1 MMAIEIDARHA
12 DLDSRETSVVAT
24 TVLAIVLAKIYWISR
39 IGFDNP
45 IGPVAEALGVAL
57 FLIAAPLVIMRLIR
71 GSERSGWWTSQSFV
85 MLTCIVAT
93 MVAGIV
99 AGRTGVSVAP
109 TIAAA
114 GAASALWTV
123 VRWLRR
129 DRVRASIAFVVG
141 ASAFSVWCA
150 GVVWGSRYKMP
161 LFWETLSHNANIHH
175 DTFYYASMANMIET
189 YGVPSTG
196 LDGIPLIRYHFG
208 SMWFYGKLADLL
220 NTDVLSFYSLGYA
233 VIVLPLFLA
242 SLLLF
247 STELRSLFVSRDEVP
262 MRRDWKVWLVVLAA
276 TVGFIPADALDAF
289 GVWNSNAL
297 ISESYLIA
305 MPVFFLLIG
314 VSLAFWRSVGEQGK
328 VRAGTGSLLFL
339 VVLVP
344 ATIATLGFLK
354 LSFMVLSFALL
365 LYLAVRLGLLR
376 QAMVAACVVVSVIAV
391 ALTFPIVSLPAQNQ
405 GISILDFMR
414 YNSAVGWQQFFP
426 LIHLLWTW
434 VYVAMRIWEDG
445 ARDTRQLMSSI
456 KSRRLVDVE
465 VLLVIAIGGFLPGEI
480 VSIHGGSAVYFSDIQ
495 RWAALSFIIARLG
508 IWVREWKLGRRIVT
522 AEPQHPRGWRSVRLA
537 TVIAIFVAAP
547 FAVTMI
553 VNLVQWPVR
562 DLRSNLAL
570 RRELIA
576 RAGGAPTGVRSLA
589 QHAKLADGV
598 KRSPYYPI
606 VMALREIARLPED
619 YRRRTLLFIPQSNQ
633 QYWTMFTADGR
644 CTFTP
649 LIAPGIAAMAMI
661 DGMPSWGCKVTEQY
675 NMTSYEPRT
684 RPQTAGE
691 VTDAAICAKARAKG
705 FSQVLV
711 LDAPGN
717 SAPRRRR
724 IDCYLP

>member
-1 MMAIEIDARHA
+1 MDATSF
-12 DLDSRETSVVAT
+12 DLEGRETTVVAT
-24 TVLAIVLAKIYWISR
+24 TVVAVVLAKIYWISR

-45 IGPVAEALGVAL
+45 IGPVLEALGIAL
-57 FLIAAPLVIMRLIR
+57 FLIAAPLVITRSIR
-71 GSERSGWWTSQSFV
+71 GNGRSGWWTSQSFV
-85 MLTCIVAT
+85 MLMCIAVT
-93 MVAGIV
+93 TIAGIV
-99 AGRTGVSVAP
+99 AGRTGVSIAP
-109 TIAAA
+109 AMAAA
-114 GAASALWTV
+114 GAACAMWTV
-123 VRWLRR
+123 IRWLSR
-129 DRVRASIAFVVG
+129 DKLRISIAFIIG
-141 ASAFSVWCA
+141 ASVFSVWCA

-220 NTDVLSFYSLGYA
+220 QTDVLTFYSLGYA

-247 STELRSLFVSRDEVP
+247 STELRAVFARRDEVP
-262 MRRDWKVWLVVLAA
+262 MRRDWKVWLIVLAA
-276 TVGFIPADALDAF
+276 TVGFIPTDALDAF
-289 GVWNSNAL
+289 AVWNSNAL

-305 MPVFFLLIG
+305 MPVFFLLLG
-314 VSLAFWRSVGEQGK
+314 VALAFWQSPREQGR
-328 VRAGTGSLLFL
+328 VRAGAGPLFFL
-339 VVLVP
+339 VIVMP
-344 ATIATLGFLK
+344 ATIAALGFLK
-354 LSFMVLSFALL
+354 LSFMVISFALL
-365 LYLAVRLGLLR
+365 LYLVLRLGLLR
-376 QAMVAACVVVSVIAV
+376 QATVAACVAVSVIAV
-391 ALTFPIVSLPAQNQ
+391 ALTFPMVSLPAQNQ

-456 KSRRLVDVE
+456 KSRRLIDVE

-495 RWAALSFIIARLG
+495 RWVALSFIIARFG
-508 IWVREWKLGRRIVT
+508 IWVREWRSRRGVAS
-522 AEPQHPRGWRSVRLA
+522 AESQHPRGWRSVRLS
-537 TVIAIFVAAP
+537 TVIGIFVAAP
-547 FAVTMI
+547 FAVTSI

-562 DLRSNLAL
+562 DVRGNLEL
-570 RRELIA
+570 RRQLIA
-576 RAGGAPTGVRSLA
+576 QGGGASTGIRSLA
-589 QHAKLADGV
+589 DHAKLAEGME
-598 KRSPYYPI
+598 RSPYYPI
-606 VMALREIARLPED
+606 VTALREIARLPED

-649 LIAPGIAAMAMI
+649 LIAPGIAAIAMI
-661 DGMPSWGCKVTEQY
+661 DGMPPWGCEVSRQY
-675 NMTSYEPRT
+675 NMTSYHART
-684 RPQTAGE
+684 HAQTAADL
-691 VTDAAICAKARAKG
+691 TDAALCTKARAKG
-705 FSQVLV
+705 FAQVLV

-724 IDCYLP
+724 IDCYLPAS

>member
-1 MMAIEIDARHA
+1 MSAQRA
-12 DLDSRETSVVAT
+12 DLEGRETSVVAA
-24 TVLAIVLAKIYWISR
+24 TVLAVVLAKIYWISR

-45 IGPVAEALGVAL
+45 IGPVVQALGVAL
-57 FLIAAPLVIMRLIR
+57 FLIAVPLVITRLIR
-71 GSERSGWWTSQSFV
+71 GNERSAWWKSQSFV
-85 MLTCIVAT
+85 MLACIFVT
-93 MVAGIV
+93 MIAGII
-99 AGRTGVSVAP
+99 AGRTGVSIVP
-109 TIAAA
+109 VIASA
-114 GAASALWTV
+114 GAAAALWTL

-129 DRVRASIAFVVG
+129 DKLRVSIAFIVG

-208 SMWFYGKLADLL
+208 SMWLYEKLADLL

-233 VIVLPLFLA
+233 VIVLPLFFA

-247 STELRSLFVSRDEVP
+247 SVELRSLFGRKDEVP
-262 MRRDWKVWLVVLAA
+262 MRRDWTVWLVVLAA
-276 TVGFIPADALDAF
+276 TVGFIPTDALDAF

-305 MPVFFLLIG
+305 MAVFFLLLG
-314 VSLAFWRSVGEQGK
+314 VALAFWQRAGEQA
-328 VRAGTGSLLFL
+328 RAPTGGGSLLFL
-339 VVLVP
+339 LVVVP
-344 ATIATLGFLK
+344 ALIAALGFLK
-354 LSFMVLSFALL
+354 VSFMVLSLTLL
-365 LYLAVRLGLLR
+365 VYLAVRLGVLR
-376 QAMVAACVVVSVIAV
+376 QAAVIVCVVVSMIAV

-405 GISILDFMR
+405 GLSILDFMR

-456 KSRRLVDVE
+456 RSRRLLDVE

-495 RWAALSFIIARLG
+495 RWVAFSFIIARLG
-508 IWVREWKLGRRIVT
+508 IWMREWKSRREAASVEHRQ
-522 AEPQHPRGWRSVRLA
+522 AHGWRSLRLSTA
-537 TVIAIFVAAP
+537 FAIFVAAP

-553 VNLVQWPVR
+553 VNLVQWPLRDIRANLGLRR
-562 DLRSNLAL
+562 DL
-570 RRELIA
+570 IVQ
-576 RAGGAPTGVRSLA
+576 AGGAPRGARALA
-589 QHAKLADGV
+589 DRVKLAEGMR
-598 KRSPYYPI
+598 RSPYYPI
-606 VMALREIARLPED
+606 VTALRDIARLPEG
-619 YRRRTLLFIPQSNQ
+619 YRRRTLLFIPQSNE

-661 DGMPSWGCKVTEQY
+661 DGMPSWGCEVSEQY
-675 NMTSYEPRT
+675 NMTSYKPRM
-684 RPQTAGE
+684 RAQTAAE
-691 VTDAAICAKARAKG
+691 VTDTAICEKARAKG

-717 SAPRRRR
+717 SPPRRRR
-724 IDCYLP
+724 IDCYLPAS

>member
-1 MMAIEIDARHA
+1 MDVHRA
-12 DLDSRETSVVAT
+12 DLEGRETSVVAT
-24 TVLAIVLAKIYWISR
+24 TVLAVVLAKIYWISR

-45 IGPVAEALGVAL
+45 IGPVVEALGVAL
-57 FLIAAPLVIMRLIR
+57 FLVAAPLVITRLIR
-71 GSERSGWWTSQSFV
+71 GSERSGWWTSQSLV
-85 MLTCIVAT
+85 MLMCIIVT
-93 MVAGIV
+93 LVAGIV
-99 AGRTGVSVAP
+99 AGRTGISVVPA
-109 TIAAA
+109 IATV
-114 GAASALWTV
+114 GAASALWTLI
-123 VRWLRR
+123 RWLRR
-129 DRVRASIAFVVG
+129 DTVRASLAFIVG

-196 LDGIPLIRYHFG
+196 LDGVPLIKYHFG

-233 VIVLPLFLA
+233 IIVLPLFFA

-247 STELRSLFVSRDEVP
+247 STELRSLFGRRDEVP

-276 TVGFIPADALDAF
+276 TVGLIPTDALDAF

-305 MPVFFLLIG
+305 MPVFFLLLG
-314 VSLAFWRSVGEQGK
+314 VALAFWQSAREQGS
-328 VRAGTGSLLFL
+328 VRPGAGSLLFL
-339 VVLVP
+339 IVVVP

-365 LYLAVRLGLLR
+365 LYVAVRLGLLR

-414 YNSAVGWQQFFP
+414 YNSAIGWQQFFP

-445 ARDTRQLMSSI
+445 ARDTRELMNSI

-495 RWAALSFIIARLG
+495 RWVALSFIIARVG
-508 IWVREWKLGRRIVT
+508 IWVREWKSRRGIASVE
-522 AEPQHPRGWRSVRLA
+522 AQRPRGWRSVRLA

-562 DLRSNLAL
+562 DLRGNLAL

-576 RAGGAPTGVRSLA
+576 RAGGASTGVRSLA
-589 QHAKLADGV
+589 ERSKLAEGV
-598 KRSPYYPI
+598 RRSPYYPI
-606 VMALREIARLPED
+606 VTALRDIARLPED
-619 YRRRTLLFIPQSNQ
+619 YRRRTLLFIPQSNE

-661 DGMPSWGCKVTEQY
+661 DGMPSWGCKVSEQY
-675 NMTSYEPRT
+675 NMPSYQPRMHA
-684 RPQTAGE
+684 QTAAE
-691 VTDAAICAKARAKG
+691 VTDAALCAKARAKG